1 MAAPIHGS
9 MGAFDRNQEDW
20 LSYTERLEQYFAANG
35 IKDDEADKRRAILLS
50 FCGAE
55 TFRLIKSLLAPV
67 KPETKTF
74 EDIVALVEKH
84 HNPEPSATVQR
95 YKFHSRCRQPEET
108 VSQYVAELRRI
119 AEKCQFGDNLES
131 ALCDR
136 LVCGIQDSRIQRR
149 LLGEPALTFR
159 QAFNLAQSLESAD
172 RDAKTLQSPP
182 IRVNAVNTSRNPQNS
197 RNYRKPDRPCYR
209 CGGQHLEKDCRFK
222 DAECRKCKKKGHI
235 ARACRSKPPNQ
246 PAFQKPQSR
255 QPRRQQTNLLT
266 DDFPEDAAETDP
278 VYSLFTV
285 SHRSAKPLRVD
296 VELNQTPLSME
307 VDTGASVSVISRDTY
322 KKLWPSAQ
330 APPLKNSNVQLQ
342 TYTGESLAI
351 LGTIHVE
358 VHCNNQTAT
367 LPLVVVKG
375 RGPSLLGR
383 DWLQYITLDWKTLN
397 TVTQS
402 TNNPTLSAVLAHHK
416 AVFNDELRVIRGTS
430 AKLYVDPQTRP
441 RFFKPRAVPYS
452 MRGKVEQELDRL
464 QKQGIIKPVAFS
476 DWAAP
481 IVPVLK
487 KDGSVRICGDY
498 RLTVN
503 QAAKLETYP
512 LPKIEDLLTSLTG
525 GKTFTKL
532 DLAHAYQQVEL
543 EEDSRKFVTINT
555 LKGLFEYTRLP
566 LGIWGIISPHTV
578 PENNGESSPGTK
590 TCLCL
595 S

>member
-1 MAAPIHGS
+1 M
-9 MGAFDRNQEDW
+9 
-20 LSYTERLEQYFAANG
+20 
-35 IKDDEADKRRAILLS
+35 
-50 FCGAE
+50 
-55 TFRLIKSLLAPV
+55 
-67 KPETKTF
+67 
-74 EDIVALVEKH
+74 
-84 HNPEPSATVQR
+84 
-95 YKFHSRCRQPEET
+95 
-108 VSQYVAELRRI
+108 
-119 AEKCQFGDNLES
+119 
-131 ALCDR
+131 
-136 LVCGIQDSRIQRR
+136 
-149 LLGEPALTFR
+149 
-159 QAFNLAQSLESAD
+159 
-172 RDAKTLQSPP
+172 
-182 IRVNAVNTSRNPQNS
+182 
-197 RNYRKPDRPCYR
+197 
-209 CGGQHLEKDCRFK
+209 
-222 DAECRKCKKKGHI
+222 
-235 ARACRSKPPNQ
+235 
-246 PAFQKPQSR
+246 
-255 QPRRQQTNLLT
+255 
-266 DDFPEDAAETDP
+266 
-278 VYSLFTV
+278 
-285 SHRSAKPLRVD
+285 
-296 VELNQTPLSME
+296 
-307 VDTGASVSVISRDTY
+307 SVISRDTY

-375 RGPSLLGR
+375 RGPSLLGQ

-416 AVFNDELRVIRGTS
+416 AVFNDELGVIRGTS

-498 RLTVN
+498 RLMVN

-512 LPKIEDLLTSLTG
+512 LPKIEDLLTSLAG

-532 DLAHAYQQVEL
+532 DLAHAYQ
-543 EEDSRKFVTINT
+543 
-555 LKGLFEYTRLP
+555 
-566 LGIWGIISPHTV
+566 
-578 PENNGESSPGTK
+578 
-590 TCLCL
+590 
-595 S
+595 